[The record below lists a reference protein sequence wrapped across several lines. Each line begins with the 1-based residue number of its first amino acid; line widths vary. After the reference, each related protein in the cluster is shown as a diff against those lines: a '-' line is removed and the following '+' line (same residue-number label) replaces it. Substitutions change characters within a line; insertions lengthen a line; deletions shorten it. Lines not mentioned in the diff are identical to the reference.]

1 MPAAPTFMPDPLLSQ
16 AVPRPAVGFD
26 VLGLLAPA
34 RPAFRQDPVI
44 SPPLGPAADAA
55 GLPGAHTPTGGS
67 GPAGSDDSG
76 PALLPMGEG
85 AGAAWDP
92 EVDAQGQ
99 EVLPGAMEAAHWQ
112 ELAEQRYREGF
123 EEGLSEG
130 ARLAADAA
138 PAVDDAAAPGG
149 SAWASRDAVLL
160 LESLARAL
168 QPLLLPDD
176 AATRFEPL
184 KRLAL
189 HLAMELVR
197 TELTVSPRVVEGL
210 VMRSVQALQAADE
223 APLTVELHP
232 QDLALLQQALNEPG
246 SGLAPDAPLLQRVNW
261 KEDPQLTRGSV
272 RARSDVS
279 TVEDLIQHRLASIIQ
294 DLRIQTLQWQQD
306 EAALQQKLQEQ
317 LQAGGGDA

>member
-1 MPAAPTFMPDPLLSQ
+1 
-16 AVPRPAVGFD
+16 
-26 VLGLLAPA
+26 
-34 RPAFRQDPVI
+34 
-44 SPPLGPAADAA
+44 
-55 GLPGAHTPTGGS
+55 
-67 GPAGSDDSG
+67 
-76 PALLPMGEG
+76 
-85 AGAAWDP
+85 
-92 EVDAQGQ
+92 
-99 EVLPGAMEAAHWQ
+99 
-112 ELAEQRYREGF
+112 
-123 EEGLSEG
+123 
-130 ARLAADAA
+130 
-138 PAVDDAAAPGG
+138 
-149 SAWASRDAVLL
+149 VLL

>member
-1 MPAAPTFMPDPLLSQ
+1 MPAVPVFMPDPVLARAAPQTSG
-16 AVPRPAVGFD
+16 GFD

-34 RPAFRQDPVI
+34 RPTFRHDPVI
-44 SPPLGPAADAA
+44 SPVALLAMDDALQVDAIDASVDGMDLTVSDTPTTALPVLADEAGGFGPAPVGEPFAA
-55 GLPGAHTPTGGS
+55 GGS
-67 GPAGSDDSG
+67 AE
-76 PALLPMGEG
+76 AL
-85 AGAAWDP
+85 
-92 EVDAQGQ
+92 
-99 EVLPGAMEAAHWQ
+99 HWQ
-112 ELAEQRYREGF
+112 ELLERRYREGF
-123 EEGLSEG
+123 EEGLTEG

-138 PAVDDAAAPGG
+138 VPTLPAGEHAAPGG
-149 SAWASRDAVLL
+149 NAWASRDAVLL
-160 LESLARAL
+160 LESLSRAL

-210 VMRSVQALQAADE
+210 VLRSVQALQAADE

-232 QDLALLQQALNEPG
+232 QDLALLQEALSAPG
-246 SGLAPDAPLLQRVNW
+246 SGLAPDAPLLQRVHW

-279 TVEDLIQHRLASIIQ
+279 TVEDLIQHRLATIIQ
-294 DLRIQTLQWQQD
+294 DLRIQSTQWQQD
-306 EAALQQKLQEQ
+306 EAALQAQ